1 MCITTIFRDGD
12 YELVKHEEGRAPY
25 AILRRGKQVSQ
36 WYCTCGWADAKLK
49 KLLKKSKTTEA
60 KNVR

>member
-25 AILRRGKQVSQ
+25 AILRRGKQVSK
-36 WYCTCGWADAKLK
+36 WYCSCGWADAKLK
-49 KLLKKSKTTEA
+49 QLLKKSKTTEA
-60 KNVR
+60 KND